1 MANSVLSEYFRPLT
15 LSVEISYSHGD
26 DADDV
31 SVNFTGWFLNGKC
44 RVLLMPLCVEC

>member
-1 MANSVLSEYFRPLT
+1 MANSVLSEYFQSLT

-31 SVNFTGWFLNGKC
+31 SVSFTGWFFNGKC
-44 RVLLMPLCVEC
+44 RVLLMPLCAEC